1 MPPHH
6 IVSPSGGCRRG
17 GQIFIHTVVEPYV
30 ITIGRELGS
39 GGKIIGERL
48 AQMLNI
54 PIYDRRLIKMA
65 AQESG
70 FNPDLFRDADERAG
84 NGVVFTLLRA
94 AATPF
99 SSLSNLYNN
108 SVSNES
114 LFQIQSDIICD
125 KAKSE
130 NCIIVGRCADYILR
144 KHPRHLNIFIRA
156 NMDDR
161 IQRVRDRE
169 MLSVDEAK
177 EMIAIE
183 DRKRA
188 EYHDLYCETNWG
200 DSRAYDLCVNSSLLG
215 IDATA
220 QFLLDYIKQYF
231 GIKQD

>member
-1 MPPHH
+1 M
-6 IVSPSGGCRRG
+6 CATAFTARRG
-17 GQIFIHTVVEPYV
+17 FACGGEKNENDEVGHVGLPVWRGGVCAGQGQGVAEEPAEG
-30 ITIGRELGS
+30 TGRADG
-39 GGKIIGERL
+39 
-48 AQMLNI
+48 
-54 PIYDRRLIKMA
+54 DV
-65 AQESG
+65 
-70 FNPDLFRDADERAG
+70 RDADERASKG
-84 NGVVFTLLRA
+84 GVVSTLLHA

-99 SSLSNLYNN
+99 SSLNNLYNN

-114 LFQIQSDIICD
+114 LFQIQSDIIWD
-125 KAKSE
+125 KAKAE

-169 MLSVDEAK
+169 MLSVDDAK
-177 EMIAIE
+177 EMIELE
-183 DRKRA
+183 DRKRS

-220 QFLLDYIKQYF
+220 QFLLDYVKQYF
-231 GIKQD
+231 GIE